1 MPKAKAKSKK
11 AAKPAAKKVAKPA
24 RCAAI
29 SKTTKKRCKRLAVG
43 RSKYCT
49 AHKKK

>member
-1 MPKAKAKSKK
+1 MPKAKSKSKK
-11 AAKPAAKKVAKPA
+11 AAAKPA

-29 SKTTKKRCKRLAVG
+29 SKTTKKRCKRVAVG

-49 AHKKK
+49 SHKK

>member
-1 MPKAKAKSKK
+1 MPKAKAKAKSKK
-11 AAKPAAKKVAKPA
+11 ATQKEAKSAT

-49 AHKKK
+49 AHKK

>member
-1 MPKAKAKSKK
+1 MPKAKARAKAKSKNATQK
-11 AAKPAAKKVAKPA
+11 AAKSA

-49 AHKKK
+49 AHKK

>member
-1 MPKAKAKSKK
+1 MPKAKVKAKK
-11 AAKPAAKKVAKPA
+11 AKPP

-29 SKTTKKRCKRLAVG
+29 SKTTKKRCKRPAVG

-49 AHKKK
+49 VHKKK